1 MQVTR
6 SKLDENSTRLDLA
19 LVERGLAKSRNQA
32 SSLIESRRVFID
44 GREARKSSQPVPKA
58 AELVVSEAIDYVSR
72 AGHKLAAALE
82 EFTEIEI
89 VGKICLDVGA
99 STGGFTDVLLR
110 YGASK
115 AIALDVGHSQLAE
128 SLANNRL
135 VINIENFNARDLTQE
150 NLQKLVGSRLDQKIT
165 DNTISLVVADLSF
178 ISLTLVLAQM
188 SQIAPKANF
197 VLLIKPQFEVGKK
210 SLDASGIVN
219 DHRLRASAIRQVL
232 DEAKAQGLNIHGIIK
247 SPLPGTHGNVEF
259 LVWLNS
265 VETDHS
271 IDWSGRINELAKE
284 RA

>member
-1 MQVTR
+1 MDQ
-6 SKLDENSTRLDLA
+6 NSTRLDVA

-44 GREARKSSQPVPKA
+44 GREARKSSQPVPES
-58 AELVVSEAIDYVSR
+58 AELVVLEAIDYVSR

-110 YGASK
+110 YGASTV
-115 AIALDVGHSQLAE
+115 IALDVGHSQLSE
-128 SLANNRL
+128 SLVDNRM

-150 NLQKLVGSRLDQKIT
+150 NLQKLVGTRLDQKIT

-188 SQIAPKANF
+188 SQVAPKADF

-232 DEAKAQGLNIHGIIK
+232 DEAKAQGLNIQGIIK

-271 IDWSGRINELAKE
+271 VDWSGRIDELAKE
-284 RA
+284 RT

>member
-1 MQVTR
+1 
-6 SKLDENSTRLDLA
+6 LDQNSTRLDVA

-44 GREARKSSQPVPKA
+44 GREARKSSQPVPETS
-58 AELVVSEAIDYVSR
+58 ELVVLEAIDYVSR

-110 YGASK
+110 YGASTV
-115 AIALDVGHSQLAE
+115 IALDVGHSQLAE
-128 SLANNRL
+128 SLVDNRM

-188 SQIAPKANF
+188 SQVAPKADF

-232 DEAKAQGLNIHGIIK
+232 DEAKAQGLNIQGIIK

-271 IDWSGRINELAKE
+271 VDWSGRIDELAKE
-284 RA
+284 RT

>member
-1 MQVTR
+1 MDQ
-6 SKLDENSTRLDLA
+6 NSTRLDVA
-19 LVERGLAKSRNQA
+19 LVERGLARSRNQA

-44 GREARKSSQPVPKA
+44 GREARKSSQPVTDA
-58 AELVVSEAIDYVSR
+58 AELVVLEAIDYVSR

-82 EFTEIEI
+82 EFTDIEI

-115 AIALDVGHSQLAE
+115 VIALDVGHSQLSE
-128 SLANNRL
+128 SLLENRM
-135 VINIENFNARDLTQE
+135 VVNIENFNARDMTQE
-150 NLQKLVGSRLDQKIT
+150 NLQKVLGSRLDQKLN

-188 SQIAPKANF
+188 AQVAPKANF

-232 DEAKAQGLNIHGIIK
+232 EEAKAQGLNIQGLIK

-271 IDWSGRINELAKE
+271 IDWSGRIDELAKE

>member
-1 MQVTR
+1 MDQ
-6 SKLDENSTRLDLA
+6 NSTRLDVA
-19 LVERGLAKSRNQA
+19 LVDRGLARSRSQA

-44 GREARKSSQPVPKA
+44 GREARKSSQPVPEA
-58 AELVVSEAIDYVSR
+58 AELVVLEAIDYVSR

-89 VGKICLDVGA
+89 VGKTCLDVGA

-110 YGASK
+110 YGA
-115 AIALDVGHSQLAE
+115 ANVIALDVGHSQLAQ
-128 SLANNRL
+128 SLADNRM

-150 NLQKLVGSRLDQKIT
+150 NIQKLVGSRLDQKIT

-219 DHRLRASAIRQVL
+219 DHRLRASAIRQVI
-232 DEAKAQGLNIHGIIK
+232 DEAKAQGLNIQGIIK
-247 SPLPGTHGNVEF
+247 SPLPGTHGNIEF

-271 IDWSGRINELAKE
+271 VDWSGRIDELAKE

>member
-1 MQVTR
+1 
-6 SKLDENSTRLDLA
+6 LDQNSTRLDVA

-44 GREARKSSQPVPKA
+44 GREARKSSQPVPEA
-58 AELVVSEAIDYVSR
+58 SELVVLEAIDYVSR

-89 VGKICLDVGA
+89 VGKTCLDVGA

-110 YGASK
+110 YGASTV
-115 AIALDVGHSQLAE
+115 IALDVGHSQLAE
-128 SLANNRL
+128 SLVDNRM

-188 SQIAPKANF
+188 SQVAPKADF

-232 DEAKAQGLNIHGIIK
+232 DEAKAQGLNIQGIIK

-271 IDWSGRINELAKE
+271 VDWSGRIDELAKE
-284 RA
+284 RT

>member
-1 MQVTR
+1 
-6 SKLDENSTRLDLA
+6 LDQNSTRLDLA
-19 LVERGLAKSRNQA
+19 LVERGLARSRNQA

-44 GREARKSSQPVPKA
+44 GKEARKSSQPIPLS
-58 AELVVSEAIDYVSR
+58 AELVVLEAIDYVSR

-82 EFTEIEI
+82 EFTEIEV
-89 VGKICLDVGA
+89 VGKTCLDIGA

-115 AIALDVGHSQLAE
+115 VVAIDVGHSQFAE
-128 SLANNRL
+128 SLLENRM
-135 VINIENFNARDLTQE
+135 VINIENFNARDLTQQ
-150 NLQKLVGSRLDQKIT
+150 NLQKVVGSKLDQKIT
-165 DNTISLVVADLSF
+165 DDTFALVVADLSF

-188 SQIAPKANF
+188 SQIAPRANF

-219 DHRLRASAIRQVL
+219 DHRLRAGAIRQVL
-232 DEAKAQGLNIHGIIK
+232 DEAKAQGLNIQGLIK

-259 LVWLNS
+259 LVWLSS

-271 IDWSGRINELAKE
+271 LDWSGRIDELAKE
-284 RA
+284 RN

>member
-1 MQVTR
+1 
-6 SKLDENSTRLDLA
+6 LDQNSTRLDLA
-19 LVERGLAKSRNQA
+19 LVERGLARSRNQA

-44 GREARKSSQPVPKA
+44 GREARKSSQPVPES
-58 AELVVSEAIDYVSR
+58 AELIVLEAIDYVSR

-89 VGKICLDVGA
+89 VGKTCLDIGA

-115 AIALDVGHSQLAE
+115 VVALDVGHSQLSE
-128 SLANNRL
+128 SLLDNRM

-150 NLQKLVGSRLDQKIT
+150 NLQKVVGSKLEQKIT
-165 DNTISLVVADLSF
+165 DDTFALVVADLSF

-188 SQIAPKANF
+188 SQVAPRANF
-197 VLLIKPQFEVGKK
+197 VLLVKPQFEVGKK

-219 DHRLRASAIRQVL
+219 DHRLRASAIRQVV
-232 DEAKAQGLNIHGIIK
+232 DEAKAQGLNIQGLIK

-259 LVWLNS
+259 LIWLSS

-271 IDWSGRINELAKE
+271 VDWSGRIDELAKE
-284 RA
+284 RT

>member
-1 MQVTR
+1 
-6 SKLDENSTRLDLA
+6 LDQNSTRLDVA

-44 GREARKSSQPVPKA
+44 GREARKSSQPVPETS
-58 AELVVSEAIDYVSR
+58 ELVVLEAIDYVSR

-110 YGASK
+110 YGASTV
-115 AIALDVGHSQLAE
+115 IALDVGHSQLAE
-128 SLANNRL
+128 SLVDNRM

-188 SQIAPKANF
+188 SQVAPKADF

-232 DEAKAQGLNIHGIIK
+232 DEAKAQGLNIQGLIK

-271 IDWSGRINELAKE
+271 VDWSGRIDELAKE
-284 RA
+284 RT

>member
-1 MQVTR
+1 MDQ
-6 SKLDENSTRLDLA
+6 NSTRLDVA
-19 LVERGLAKSRNQA
+19 LVDRGLARSRNQA

-44 GREARKSSQPVPKA
+44 GREARKSSQPVSEA
-58 AELVVSEAIDYVSR
+58 AELVVLEAIDYVSR

-110 YGASK
+110 YGASSV
-115 AIALDVGHSQLAE
+115 IALDVGHSQLAE
-128 SLANNRL
+128 SLVDNRM

-188 SQIAPKANF
+188 SQVAPNANF

-232 DEAKAQGLNIHGIIK
+232 DEAKVQGLNIQGIIK

-271 IDWSGRINELAKE
+271 VDWSGRIDELAKE
-284 RA
+284 RT

>member
-1 MQVTR
+1 MDQ
-6 SKLDENSTRLDLA
+6 NSTRLDLA
-19 LVERGLAKSRNQA
+19 LVERGLARSRNQA

-44 GREARKSSQPVPKA
+44 GKEARKSSQPIPLS
-58 AELVVSEAIDYVSR
+58 AELVVLEAIDYVSR

-82 EFTEIEI
+82 EFTEIEV
-89 VGKICLDVGA
+89 VGKTCLDIGA

-115 AIALDVGHSQLAE
+115 VVAIDVGHSQLAE
-128 SLANNRL
+128 SLLENRM
-135 VINIENFNARDLTQE
+135 VINIENFNARDLTQQ
-150 NLQKLVGSRLDQKIT
+150 NLQKVVGSKLDQKIT
-165 DNTISLVVADLSF
+165 DDTFALVVADLSF

-188 SQIAPKANF
+188 SQIAPRANF

-219 DHRLRASAIRQVL
+219 DHRLRAGAIRQVL
-232 DEAKAQGLNIHGIIK
+232 DEAKAQGLNIQGLIK

-259 LVWLNS
+259 LVWLSS

-271 IDWSGRINELAKE
+271 VDWSGRIDELAKE
-284 RA
+284 RN

>member
-1 MQVTR
+1 MDQ
-6 SKLDENSTRLDLA
+6 NSTRLDVA
-19 LVERGLAKSRNQA
+19 LVDRGLARSRNQA

-44 GREARKSSQPVPKA
+44 GREARKSSQPVSEA
-58 AELVVSEAIDYVSR
+58 AELVVLEAIDYVSR

-110 YGASK
+110 YGASSV
-115 AIALDVGHSQLAE
+115 IALDVGHSQLAE
-128 SLANNRL
+128 SLVDNRM
-135 VINIENFNARDLTQE
+135 VINIENFNARDMTQE

-165 DNTISLVVADLSF
+165 DTTISLVVADLSF

-232 DEAKAQGLNIHGIIK
+232 EEAKAQGLNIQGIIK

-271 IDWSGRINELAKE
+271 VDWSGRIDELAKE
-284 RA
+284 RT

>member
-1 MQVTR
+1 
-6 SKLDENSTRLDLA
+6 LDQNSTRLDVA
-19 LVERGLAKSRNQA
+19 LVDRGLARSRNQA

-44 GREARKSSQPVPKA
+44 GREARKSSQPVSEA
-58 AELVVSEAIDYVSR
+58 AELVVLEAIDYVSR

-110 YGASK
+110 YGASSV
-115 AIALDVGHSQLAE
+115 IALDVGHSQLAE
-128 SLANNRL
+128 SLVDNRM
-135 VINIENFNARDLTQE
+135 VINIENFNARDMTQE

-165 DNTISLVVADLSF
+165 DTTISLVVADLSF

-232 DEAKAQGLNIHGIIK
+232 EEAKAQGLNIQGIIK

-271 IDWSGRINELAKE
+271 VDWSGRIDELAKE
-284 RA
+284 RT

>member
-1 MQVTR
+1 MDQ
-6 SKLDENSTRLDLA
+6 NSTRLDVA
-19 LVERGLAKSRNQA
+19 LVERGLARSRNQA

-44 GREARKSSQPVPKA
+44 GREARKSSQPVTEA
-58 AELVVSEAIDYVSR
+58 AELVVLEAIDYVSR

-82 EFTEIEI
+82 EFTDIEI

-115 AIALDVGHSQLAE
+115 VISLDVGHSQLSE
-128 SLANNRL
+128 SLLENRM
-135 VINIENFNARDLTQE
+135 VINIENFNARDMTQE
-150 NLQKLVGSRLDQKIT
+150 NLQKVIGSRLDQKLN

-188 SQIAPKANF
+188 AQVAPKANF

-232 DEAKAQGLNIHGIIK
+232 EEAKAQGLNIQGLIK

-271 IDWSGRINELAKE
+271 IDWSGRIDELAKE

>member
-1 MQVTR
+1 MDQ
-6 SKLDENSTRLDLA
+6 NSTRLDLA
-19 LVERGLAKSRNQA
+19 LVERGLARSRNQA

-44 GREARKSSQPVPKA
+44 GKEARKSSQPIPLS
-58 AELVVSEAIDYVSR
+58 AELVVLEAIDYVSR

-82 EFTEIEI
+82 EFTEIEV
-89 VGKICLDVGA
+89 VGKTCLDIGA

-115 AIALDVGHSQLAE
+115 VVAIDVGHSQFAE
-128 SLANNRL
+128 SLLENRM
-135 VINIENFNARDLTQE
+135 VINIENFNARDLTQQ
-150 NLQKLVGSRLDQKIT
+150 NLQKVVGSKLDQKIT
-165 DNTISLVVADLSF
+165 DDTFALVVADLSF

-188 SQIAPKANF
+188 SQIAPRANF

-219 DHRLRASAIRQVL
+219 DHRLRAGAIRQVL
-232 DEAKAQGLNIHGIIK
+232 DEAKAQGLNIQGLIK

-259 LVWLNS
+259 LVWLSS

-271 IDWSGRINELAKE
+271 LDWSGRIDELAKE
-284 RA
+284 RN

>member
-1 MQVTR
+1 MDQ
-6 SKLDENSTRLDLA
+6 NSTRLDVA

-44 GREARKSSQPVPKA
+44 GREARKSSQPVPETS
-58 AELVVSEAIDYVSR
+58 ELVVLEAIDYVSR

-110 YGASK
+110 YGASTV
-115 AIALDVGHSQLAE
+115 IALDVGHSQLAE
-128 SLANNRL
+128 SLVDNRM

-150 NLQKLVGSRLDQKIT
+150 NLQKLVGTRLDQKIT

-188 SQIAPKANF
+188 SQVAPKADF

-232 DEAKAQGLNIHGIIK
+232 DEAKAQGLNIQGIIK

-271 IDWSGRINELAKE
+271 VDWSGRIDELAKE
-284 RA
+284 RT

>member
-1 MQVTR
+1 
-6 SKLDENSTRLDLA
+6 LDQNSTRLDVA
-19 LVERGLAKSRNQA
+19 LVERGLARSRNQA

-44 GREARKSSQPVPKA
+44 GREARKSSQPVSEA
-58 AELVVSEAIDYVSR
+58 AELVVLEAIDYVSR

-82 EFTEIEI
+82 EFTDIEI

-115 AIALDVGHSQLAE
+115 VIALDVGHSQLSE
-128 SLANNRL
+128 SLLENRM
-135 VINIENFNARDLTQE
+135 VINIENFNARDMTQE
-150 NLQKLVGSRLDQKIT
+150 NLQKVLGSRLDQKLN
-165 DNTISLVVADLSF
+165 DNTIALVVADLSF

-188 SQIAPKANF
+188 AKVAPKANF

-219 DHRLRASAIRQVL
+219 DHRLRASAIRQVIE
-232 DEAKAQGLNIHGIIK
+232 EAKAQGLNIQGLIK

-271 IDWSGRINELAKE
+271 IDWSGRIDELAKE

>member
-1 MQVTR
+1 MDQ
-6 SKLDENSTRLDLA
+6 NSTRLDVA
-19 LVERGLAKSRNQA
+19 LVDRGLAKSRNQA

-44 GREARKSSQPVPKA
+44 GREARKSSQPVPETA
-58 AELVVSEAIDYVSR
+58 DLVVLEAIDYVSR

-89 VGKICLDVGA
+89 VGKICLDIGA

-110 YGASK
+110 YGASNV
-115 AIALDVGHSQLAE
+115 IALDVGHSQLAE
-128 SLANNRL
+128 SLAENRM

-150 NLQKLVGSRLDQKIT
+150 NLQKLVGSRLEQKIT
-165 DNTISLVVADLSF
+165 DSTISLVVADLSF

-188 SQIAPKANF
+188 SQIAPKADF

-232 DEAKAQGLNIHGIIK
+232 DEAKVQGLNIHGLIK

-271 IDWSGRINELAKE
+271 VDWSGRIDELAKE

>member
-1 MQVTR
+1 MDQ
-6 SKLDENSTRLDLA
+6 NSTRLDVA
-19 LVERGLAKSRNQA
+19 LVERGLARSRNQA

-44 GREARKSSQPVPKA
+44 GREARKSSQPVPEG
-58 AELVVSEAIDYVSR
+58 AELVVLEAIDYVSR

-82 EFTEIEI
+82 EFTEIEV
-89 VGKICLDVGA
+89 VGQICLDVGA

-110 YGASK
+110 YGAAK
-115 AIALDVGHSQLAE
+115 VIALDVGHSQLAE
-128 SLANNRL
+128 SLVDNRM
-135 VINIENFNARDLTQE
+135 VINIENFNARDMTQE
-150 NLQKLVGSRLDQKIT
+150 NLQKVIGSRLDQKIT
-165 DNTISLVVADLSF
+165 DKTISLVVADLSF

-232 DEAKAQGLNIHGIIK
+232 DEAKAQGLNIHGLIK

-271 IDWSGRINELAKE
+271 IDWSGRIDELAKE

>member
-1 MQVTR
+1 MDQ
-6 SKLDENSTRLDLA
+6 NSTRLDVA
-19 LVERGLAKSRNQA
+19 LVERGLARSRNQA

-44 GREARKSSQPVPKA
+44 GREARKSSQPVSEA
-58 AELVVSEAIDYVSR
+58 AELVVLEAIDYVSR

-82 EFTEIEI
+82 EFTEIEV
-89 VGKICLDVGA
+89 VGQTCLDVGA

-110 YGASK
+110 YGAAK
-115 AIALDVGHSQLAE
+115 VIALDVGHSQLAE
-128 SLANNRL
+128 SLVDNRM
-135 VINIENFNARDLTQE
+135 VINIENFNARDMTQE
-150 NLQKLVGSRLDQKIT
+150 NLQKVVGSRLDQKIT

-188 SQIAPKANF
+188 SQVAPKANF

-232 DEAKAQGLNIHGIIK
+232 DEAKAQGLNIHGLIK

-271 IDWSGRINELAKE
+271 IDWSGRIDELAKE

>member
-1 MQVTR
+1 MDQ
-6 SKLDENSTRLDLA
+6 NSTRLDLA
-19 LVERGLAKSRNQA
+19 LVERGLARSRNQA

-44 GREARKSSQPVPKA
+44 GKEARKSSQPVPES
-58 AELVVSEAIDYVSR
+58 AELIVLEAIDYVSR

-82 EFTEIEI
+82 EFTEIEV
-89 VGKICLDVGA
+89 VGKTCLDIGA

-115 AIALDVGHSQLAE
+115 VVALDVGHSQLAE
-128 SLANNRL
+128 SLLENRM
-135 VINIENFNARDLTQE
+135 VINIENFNARDLTQQ
-150 NLQKLVGSRLDQKIT
+150 NLQKVVGSKLEQKIT
-165 DNTISLVVADLSF
+165 DDTFALVVADLSF

-219 DHRLRASAIRQVL
+219 DHRLRAGAIRQVI
-232 DEAKAQGLNIHGIIK
+232 DEAKAQGLNIQGLIK
-247 SPLPGTHGNVEF
+247 SPLPGTHGNVEY
-259 LVWLNS
+259 LIWLSS

-271 IDWSGRINELAKE
+271 VDWSGRIDELAKE
-284 RA
+284 RT